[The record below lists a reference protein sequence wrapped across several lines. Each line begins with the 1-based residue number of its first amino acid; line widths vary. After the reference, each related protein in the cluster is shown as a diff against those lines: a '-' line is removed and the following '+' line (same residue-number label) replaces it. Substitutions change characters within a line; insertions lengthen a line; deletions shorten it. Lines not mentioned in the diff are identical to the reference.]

1 MCLCVVHVRSRGQ
14 SELPQHHHTPRP
26 VAPAQV
32 IVPGSITSW
41 DNLTLTAYTG
51 WGVNAG
57 QLTVRPQAQLPSGIA
72 QRCVFVARVPAA
84 SLPPP
89 AAAAASSDEDGSS
102 STPVGLI
109 VGCTVG
115 GVALLAALAAGAVL
129 LRKRRQKRYTAGSR

>member
-1 MCLCVVHVRSRGQ
+1 MTKAQAQTKPLRCSRGPHV
-14 SELPQHHHTPRP
+14 SPLP

-32 IVPGSITSW
+32 IVPGNITSW

-57 QLTVRPQAQLPSGIA
+57 GFIVRSQ
-72 QRCVFVARVPAA
+72 A
-84 SLPPP
+84 SLPAALVQRCPFVSRPPLP
-89 AAAAASSDEDGSS
+89 AAAAASSDGGESS
-102 STPVGLI
+102 SAPVGLI

-129 LRKRRQKRYTAGSR
+129 LQKRRQKRYVAGKT